1 MIIAFVLTGKL
12 LEERAKN
19 NTSSAI
25 KGLMGLQPK
34 TAALVQEDGTEKE
47 ISVSELTVGDSV
59 RVHPGERIPVDGI
72 VASGES
78 YEMCIRDRGI
88 RAALCWTEELGRL
101 ARQHNDAN
109 VLVMPG
115 RFISDEEAEKIVNV
129 FLNTGFE
136 GGRHQRRIDKIP
148 AK

>member
-1 MIIAFVLTGKL
+1 MTLNKH
-12 LEERAKN
+12 
-19 NTSSAI
+19 
-25 KGLMGLQPK
+25 Q
-34 TAALVQEDGTEKE
+34 
-47 ISVSELTVGDSV
+47 
-59 RVHPGERIPVDGI
+59 
-72 VASGES
+72 
-78 YEMCIRDRGI
+78 GI